1 MALGRFAVNY
11 SSSQGFSGGF
21 GILDAI
27 RGTFGRSESAS
38 VSMGRARDTDNP
50 YIRPSSILSTVGNAA
65 AQLAAAQVLGQG
77 SRSQPAQVPQPVP
90 QTFAATGPGRLEP
103 LVQEGT
109 QTMSLDLG
117 NLLGN
122 LGSQY
127 ISARWGTP
135 KPPTPIMPGAPYGN
149 QPIVAQGPRAG
160 VLNPTPASTAMD
172 MLGITPYAEMLGYQS
187 GNGSTLPIPRPE
199 DVTITGNCPPPSYC
213 VDGKTGKVTIKQKRR
228 RRRRLATSSD
238 IRDLSSLKSV
248 LSPADLKMWI
258 ATHPS

>member
-1 MALGRFAVNY
+1 MGIGQFDVTYR
-11 SSSQGFSGGF
+11 SSTGFSGGF

-27 RGTFGRSESAS
+27 KAHWGRIESDA

-50 YIRPSSILSTVGNAA
+50 YKPSSAVVPALAQAA
-65 AQLAAAQVLGQG
+65 AQQTQAALLGQ
-77 SRSQPAQVPQPVP
+77 SARPNQTPVSQPVP
-90 QTFAATGPGRLEP
+90 QTFAATGPGKLEP

-135 KPPTPIMPGAPYGN
+135 RGPQVMAPTI
-149 QPIVAQGPRAG
+149 QAQGPVAG
-160 VLNPTPASTAMD
+160 VLNPTPVDFPSLTTIPGQLYD
-172 MLGITPYAEMLGYQS
+172 YYTSNQ
-187 GNGSTLPIPRPE
+187 GSTLPAPVAPNGG
-199 DVTITGNCPPPSYC
+199 VQITGNCPPPSYC